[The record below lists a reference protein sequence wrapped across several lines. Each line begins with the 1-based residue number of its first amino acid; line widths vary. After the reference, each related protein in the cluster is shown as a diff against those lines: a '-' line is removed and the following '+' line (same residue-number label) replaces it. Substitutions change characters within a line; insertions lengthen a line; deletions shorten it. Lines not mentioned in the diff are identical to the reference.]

1 MDAVLVYITTKDKVE
16 AKAIGRIL
24 VQERLAACANVIDGM
39 ESIYW
44 WEGKICEDNE
54 SVLIVK
60 TKESLLDKLTAKIA
74 SIHSYEC
81 PCVVALRIV
90 GGNENYLRWIG
101 ESVE

>member
-1 MDAVLVYITTKDKVE
+1 MDPVLVYITTKDKTE
-16 AKAIGRIL
+16 AKAIGRTLI
-24 VQERLAACANVIDGM
+24 VERLAACANVIDVM

-60 TKESLLDKLTAKIA
+60 TKESLLDKLTAKVK

-81 PCVVALRIV
+81 PCVVALRIA
-90 GGNENYLRWIG
+90 GGNEDYLRWIE
-101 ESVE
+101 ESV